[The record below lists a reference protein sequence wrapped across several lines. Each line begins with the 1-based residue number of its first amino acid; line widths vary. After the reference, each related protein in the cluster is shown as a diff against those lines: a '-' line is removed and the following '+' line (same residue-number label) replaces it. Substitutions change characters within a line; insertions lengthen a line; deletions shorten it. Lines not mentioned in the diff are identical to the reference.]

1 MLKVRWIRTLSASL
15 DCGPLR
21 PAGAP
26 GRVQSLSPF
35 DLLLSNPVVLA
46 RVEMRQARCVSST
59 CRLLRSKPRLVDKP
73 RLFQFRS
80 GCLLFA
86 GRARRVPLRSFLV
99 VEPLRF

>member
-1 MLKVRWIRTLSASL
+1 MHKVRWIRTLSASL
-15 DCGPLR
+15 DRGPLR

-26 GRVQSLSPF
+26 RTVQSLSPF

-46 RVEMRQARCVSST
+46 RVEMRQARCISST

-86 GRARRVPLRSFLV
+86 GRARRVPLRRFLV

>member
-1 MLKVRWIRTLSASL
+1 MHKVRWIPTPSASL
-15 DCGPLR
+15 IADRCAP
-21 PAGAP
+21 PAHP

-73 RLFQFRS
+73 RLFPFRS